1 MFEDN
6 EKDFIIDSDGEIKVD
21 DLDSISWD
29 ETLNE
34 AQKSDVV
41 SIKDT
46 SSKDEVVD
54 GKLINLGD
62 ELELVSDD
70 EEAADAELNRILKE
84 DSSPKQKAFDAFGVN
99 NDESNQNDINNIDID
114 SALQGLDET
123 ASDTPIFDESEVKD
137 DKIISRK
144 EEIGIK
150 QQKSSIS
157 PVLVAVLFFVIVVA
171 GVYYYITFFQDNDTP
186 IVKEN
191 VQEQL
196 NNTTA
201 EQIEQ
206 RNPDDIDVVNEEQ
219 GEKLTTDEI
228 KENEEN
234 QKKEIVAI
242 IPTGRDNPFMP
253 LGKYIQQPER
263 IIAYDKVNIPK
274 PPKDYGVVNDI
285 RDKMLTIAVSGIM
298 YDEQKP
304 SAIITLDNNDY
315 FVQRGDRL
323 DDYRVLDITRN
334 AVIISYGKDI
344 YRANV
349 GEEFKITT
357 KFEGNAQFLAAKQG
371 GGKQY
376 YSVNSLSA
384 DNQNAKQKPPSY
396 ISENEIQVNAR

>member
-1 MFEDN
+1 MFEDD
-6 EKDFIIDSDGEIKVD
+6 EKDFIIDSDGEIQVD

-34 AQKSDVV
+34 TQNSDVV
-41 SIKDT
+41 SIKNDST
-46 SSKDEVVD
+46 IQKADDE
-54 GKLINLGD
+54 KLINLGD

-70 EEAADAELNRILKE
+70 VEAEDAELNRILSE
-84 DSSPKQKAFDAFGVN
+84 DSAPKQKAFDAFG
-99 NDESNQNDINNIDID
+99 SNGGENSVDDSIDID
-114 SALQGLDET
+114 SQLENMNAAPESSNDSDE
-123 ASDTPIFDESEVKD
+123 
-137 DKIISRK
+137 KIISRK

-150 QQKSSIS
+150 QSKSSIS

-171 GVYYYITFFQDNDTP
+171 GVYYYITFFQDEDDSP
-186 IVKEN
+186 LVKDN

-201 EQIEQ
+201 EDIEQ
-206 RNPDDIDVVNEEQ
+206 RNNDSIDVVNEEQ

-228 KENEEN
+228 QNNEEN
-234 QKKEIVAI
+234 QKKEIVTI
-242 IPTGRDNPFMP
+242 IPTGRENPFMP

-263 IIAYDKVNIPK
+263 VIAYDKVNIPK
-274 PPKDYGVVNDI
+274 PPKEYGEVNEL

-304 SAIITLDNNDY
+304 SAIITLDDNDY

-334 AVIISYGKDI
+334 AVIVSYGKDI

-349 GEEFKITT
+349 GEEFKITN

-376 YSVNSLSA
+376 YSVNSLTDDKKSA
-384 DNQNAKQKPPSY
+384 ATTAKTPYTSVNEIRVNAK
-396 ISENEIQVNAR
+396 

>member
-1 MFEDN
+1 M
-6 EKDFIIDSDGEIKVD
+6 K
-21 DLDSISWD
+21 
-29 ETLNE
+29 
-34 AQKSDVV
+34 
-41 SIKDT
+41 
-46 SSKDEVVD
+46 
-54 GKLINLGD
+54 LGD

-70 EEAADAELNRILKE
+70 EEAEDAELNRILKE

-99 NDESNQNDINNIDID
+99 NDEANQNDVNDIDID

-123 ASDTPIFDESEVKD
+123 ASDTPIIDESEVKD

-206 RNPDDIDVVNEEQ
+206 RNPDNIDVVNEEQ

-263 IIAYDKVNIPK
+263 IIDFDNVLSTKYSVDSICDMIISAIKEKAIWKTKSENARLLTKKEYSWEIISK
-274 PPKDYGVVNDI
+274 
-285 RDKMLTIAVSGIM
+285 LTISK
-298 YDEQKP
+298 YKK
-304 SAIITLDNNDY
+304 IIEKNRT
-315 FVQRGDRL
+315 
-323 DDYRVLDITRN
+323 
-334 AVIISYGKDI
+334 
-344 YRANV
+344 
-349 GEEFKITT
+349 
-357 KFEGNAQFLAAKQG
+357 
-371 GGKQY
+371 
-376 YSVNSLSA
+376 
-384 DNQNAKQKPPSY
+384 
-396 ISENEIQVNAR
+396 